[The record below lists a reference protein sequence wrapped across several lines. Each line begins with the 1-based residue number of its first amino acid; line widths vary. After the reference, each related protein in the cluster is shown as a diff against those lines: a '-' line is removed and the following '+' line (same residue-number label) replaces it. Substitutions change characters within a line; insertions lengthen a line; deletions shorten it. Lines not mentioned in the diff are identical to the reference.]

1 MSLTHALRRARVV
14 AIVVLG
20 FAQFAAAQT
29 TATLSGSIVDSSG
42 AVLPGVQITVRQ
54 LSTGFTRSTITA
66 ADGRFVVAGISAGPY
81 EVRAELSG
89 FRPATRA
96 DIIVTV
102 GEALTLP
109 PIRMEVGGVQ
119 EAVTVT
125 SSVSRVNTQTSELS
139 YLVSEQAIATLPLNG
154 RNYTDLTLLQP
165 GVIAYPSRDGGSVVA
180 HGLGMSINGQDYR
193 SNVYLLDGTLL
204 NDFTNGPA
212 GSAAGTTLGIES
224 IQEFR
229 VEANAYPAEFGRN
242 FGGQVN
248 VITKSGTN
256 TLRGSAY
263 EFHRNDALDA
273 ANYFDVAGKP
283 DFTRNQFGG
292 AVGGPLAK
300 DRLFYFVGYEALRE
314 NLGKTISSFVPD
326 DNARVGILPDGP
338 VAIVDAIRP
347 YLNAIPRANGPAIGS
362 GLATHTFNFEQTVDQ
377 DFLLARLDHQLGT
390 AHQFF
395 ARYTYDDALQWLP
408 TDYAQFPRSFISTNQ
423 FATFEYR
430 NVFSSRTL
438 QTARFGYS
446 RTRIGQN
453 VEANL
458 TPALPPFVSGRDLV
472 GDIDIGGMQRFGPQ
486 SSANLRLAQDV
497 FSGQYDLTHTRGRHL
512 IKAGFVAEHYHD
524 FMTNPTFS
532 LGIYT
537 FTNVRAF
544 LENRALRF
552 VGLGPTGDIN
562 RDWPWTFYAAYAQD
576 QLQLTRNLSIN
587 GGLRYE
593 GTTMPI
599 DQGGRDSALI
609 NLTDPAP
616 TVGVLYQNPST
627 FNLSPRVGAAL
638 DVFGD
643 GLTSVRGG
651 YGLYFNTNNQQN
663 LIVTVTNPPATPRF
677 VIGNPTFPNPPFERG
692 VGNTIRPVEW
702 ELDAPRLHM
711 WNVSV
716 QRSLP
721 ASLIATVGYA
731 GSRGK
736 HLFRNTDINIPTPAT
751 TADGRFFFAAGLA
764 RPNSSFGT
772 IELKSSDGDSWYK
785 ALVFELRR
793 SWRQGL
799 SVQSSY
805 TLSSTEDTT
814 QASTFF
820 SDATNGTTVAF
831 PEFDPDYNRGPAD
844 WDARHNWVLNV
855 VWDIPYARGKTGAV
869 GALFDNWQV
878 SGISTIRSG
887 QPLTV
892 FVQSN
897 WSRSQWSPSIAP
909 STGLDRPDLAPG
921 RGADSA
927 VLGRPDQWFDPSAF
941 ALQPQGTLGN
951 SQRGQFRGP
960 DLRTVDIAAVK
971 RVALQGS
978 TRLDL
983 RLEVFNLF
991 NRANFGNPTL
1001 IAFAGA
1007 AAGEAPLASFGR
1019 IRSTV
1024 TSARQMQ
1031 LGARV
1036 SF

>member
-377 DFLLARLDHQLGT
+377 DFLLTRLDHQLGT